1 MSTVR
6 SLLAI
11 RTGYTFVKSPLL
23 IKFLKRLKQLPKVD
37 KRKTAPA
44 NKALVRAVCSDPTI
58 DGAVKLGILLGFNG
72 LLRCSE
78 YCSATTKPAKD
89 PKNGPRRLQRSDV
102 RVATDRSYVAV
113 RTFGKSDP
121 FNHGPE
127 MNFAAAVGDP
137 LCVVSTTA
145 AYLQWRDIK
154 YSPTD
159 PLLIL
164 HNGKFLTAVN
174 VADALKKHAASV
186 GLIPRNIGTHSLRY
200 GGAFELVASGAPW
213 DDVIARGR
221 WRSIGAKRLA
231 MQYASFSIDR
241 TVNIAQRLRLDG
253 TDSAQL
259 FARLF

>member
-1 MSTVR
+1 MR
-6 SLLAI
+6 SLIAV
-11 RTGYTFVKSPLL
+11 RTGYTLLKSPLL
-23 IKFLKRLKQLPKVD
+23 VKFLKRLKQLPKQD

-44 NKALVRAVCSDPTI
+44 NKALIRAVCSDPGI
-58 DGAVKLGILLGFNG
+58 DDAVKLGILLGFNG

-78 YCSATTKPAKD
+78 YCSATSKPAKN
-89 PKNGPRRLQRSDV
+89 PEAAPRRLQRKDV
-102 RVATDRSYVAV
+102 RVATDSSFVAV

-127 MNFAAAVGDP
+127 MHFAAAAGDP
-137 LCVVSTTA
+137 LCVVATTA
-145 AYLQWRDIK
+145 KYLAWRDQRF
-154 YSPTD
+154 TAND

-164 HNGKFLTAVN
+164 RSGKFVTASN
-174 VADALKKHAASV
+174 VSEALKKHAASV

-200 GGAFELVASGAPW
+200 GGAFELVASGASW

-231 MQYASFSIDR
+231 MQYASFSVDR